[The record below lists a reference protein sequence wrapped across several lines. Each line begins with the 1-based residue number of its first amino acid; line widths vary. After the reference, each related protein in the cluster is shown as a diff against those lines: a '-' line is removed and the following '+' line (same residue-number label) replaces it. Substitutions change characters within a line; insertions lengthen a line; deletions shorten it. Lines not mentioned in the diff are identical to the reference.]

1 MYYHYFG
8 LKEAPFS
15 IAVDPHYLF
24 MSARHRDA
32 LAHLLYGVGGSKKN
46 GASNSGGGFILLTG
60 PVGTGKTTLTRSL
73 LSQLPENTQVALILN
88 PTLSAI
94 ELLATA
100 CDELGISY
108 NKEQPQLKQLTD
120 QLHKQL
126 LDNFAKGINTVLL
139 IDEAQHL
146 QFETLEQIRLLTN
159 LETNTQKLLQI
170 ILVGQPELKQRL
182 QHPELS
188 QLAQRITARY
198 NLTALNLEETYT
210 YIYHRLHIAGLPS
223 SQKPFPKLI
232 IKQIYKASGG
242 VPRLIN
248 LLCDRMLLGC
258 YGKQKN
264 VVDKTIAKSAISE
277 IAGDDEFSLKTS
289 SLNVKTSINIL
300 SLSLVI
306 ITAVYFSQ
314 HISRQWLEN
323 KNSTTATTH
332 EHKPP
337 IIEKESSNYFS
348 SQTAALSALAQQ
360 LNLEAKDNYCDLAD
374 YRCEQL
380 NIESW
385 QALDHYPTP
394 LLLKLIDDARFARFA
409 LLLDKQPT
417 EAIIFSPL
425 ANQRQ
430 QKITLTELGKHWTG
444 DIILLWQP
452 PPGYNGPLTLGD
464 NNDSVIWLVETFS
477 KLDEQDTLL
486 SQGEFNQAL
495 QQRVILFQQ
504 QEGLVADGVVGLKTL
519 LALKHRAR
527 QYSEN
532 R

>member
-32 LAHLLYGVGGSKKN
+32 LAHLLYGVGSNKKN

-198 NLTALNLEETYT
+198 NLTALNLEETHT
-210 YIYHRLHIAGLPS
+210 YIYHRLHIAGLPA
-223 SQKPFPKLI
+223 SQQPFPASI
-232 IKQIYKASGG
+232 IEQIYKASGG

-258 YGKQKN
+258 YAKQKN
-264 VVDKTIAKSAISE
+264 VVDKSIAKSAITE
-277 IAGDDEFSLKTS
+277 IAGDDELSLKRS
-289 SLNVKTSINIL
+289 SLNLKTAINTL
-300 SLSLVI
+300 SVSLVI
-306 ITAVYFSQ
+306 ITAVYLSQ
-314 HISRQWLEN
+314 PWFESKSSSKVTTPMTTNINTPAIEPESEHYF
-323 KNSTTATTH
+323 NSKTV
-332 EHKPP
+332 
-337 IIEKESSNYFS
+337 
-348 SQTAALSALAQQ
+348 ALSALAE
-360 LNLEAKDNYCDLAD
+360 LLKLDAKSNYCDLAD

-394 LLLKLIDDARFARFA
+394 LLLKLIDDSRFARYA
-409 LLLDKQPT
+409 LLLDKKQI
-417 EAIIFSPL
+417 EATIYSPA
-425 ANQRQ
+425 ANQNR
-430 QKITLTELGKHWTG
+430 KTIALSKLGKHWTG
-444 DIILLWQP
+444 DIILVWQP
-452 PPGYNGPLTLGD
+452 PPGYNAPLTLGD
-464 NNDSVIWLVETFS
+464 NNDAVTWLAEEFAR
-477 KLDEQDTLL
+477 LDKQDTLL

-495 QQRVILFQQ
+495 RQRVILFQQ
-504 QEGLVADGVVGLKTL
+504 QEGLVADGMVGLKTL
-519 LALKHRAR
+519 LALKHRTR